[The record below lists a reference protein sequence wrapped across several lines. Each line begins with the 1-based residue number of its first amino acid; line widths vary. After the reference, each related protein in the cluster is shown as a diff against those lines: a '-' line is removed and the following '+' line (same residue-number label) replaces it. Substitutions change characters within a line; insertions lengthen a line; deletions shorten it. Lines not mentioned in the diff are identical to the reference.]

1 MHVCVRAQVHVCV
14 CSRVCMHVCVCM
26 RVRMCACVCMC
37 VWVCICAQACVCA
50 CVIVRV
56 CVCVRAYVW
65 YCVALGEREARH
77 FAVCNLSKNRGQR
90 TMQDADSAINSSQ
103 DSQERCVIIIVGCA
117 TVQ

>member
-1 MHVCVRAQVHVCV
+1 MCVCVRKCMCVYVHVCV
-14 CSRVCMHVCVCM
+14 CMCVCVC
-26 RVRMCACVCMC
+26 
-37 VWVCICAQACVCA
+37 VCA
-50 CVIVRV
+50 
-56 CVCVRAYVW
+56 CVRAYVW